1 MEFRPYKD
9 YDEIHTMDE
18 RWLMDFFKVAY
29 VTEISLQDINECLSD
44 YIRYLDNPNQLE
56 FNWKKGEEQ

>member
-56 FNWKKGEEQ
+56 FNWKQGVGQ